1 MTFDEFAE
9 IAEQEIAL
17 LPQYVTDELTGGV
30 LIDQSTYLHPRA
42 LTDDLYVLGMYSSG
56 GLCGKQII
64 LYYGSFMAVMGN
76 SSDKAVRMQIRETLR
91 HEFRHHLET
100 RAGLFWKGT
109 LIEEDAD
116 NLRKYYM
123 RHAGNDSGPDSDL
136 PRKN

>member
-1 MTFDEFAE
+1 MTFDEFAD

-30 LIDQSTYLHPRA
+30 LVDQNACLHPRR
-42 LTDDLYVLGMYSSG
+42 LEDDLYILGTYSSG

-76 SSDKAVRMQIRETLR
+76 SGDEAIRMQIRETLR

-100 RAGLFWKGT
+100 RAGLYWKGT
-109 LIEEDAD
+109 LIEEDAE
-116 NLRKYYM
+116 NMRKYYM
-123 RHAGNDSGPDSDL
+123 RHAQTDGGTDP
-136 PRKN
+136 